1 MNNFGANPSDLSIY
15 SNKNRGKPKVSIL
28 HYSLF
33 NIHSSLLGLAQSDKP
48 KFETVI
54 IPHFPERRPAM
65 KHPAKKIALLGLCTA
80 IAMVLAW
87 VEIQLPPLVASIPG
101 IKLGLPNIA
110 IIFILYRFSWKEAA
124 AVSFVRIVA
133 VSLIFNPATLP
144 YSLAGGC
151 LSLLGM
157 TLLKKTDLLSTTGV
171 SVAGGVLHN
180 VGQILMAMLILS
192 TAGLGYYMIVLAVT
206 GVVSG
211 IFVGLC
217 GSFAV
222 KRVRFR

>member
-1 MNNFGANPSDLSIY
+1 
-15 SNKNRGKPKVSIL
+15 
-28 HYSLF
+28 
-33 NIHSSLLGLAQSDKP
+33 
-48 KFETVI
+48 
-54 IPHFPERRPAM
+54 M

-87 VEIQLPPLVASIPG
+87 VESQLPPLTTAVPG

-133 VSLIFNPATLP
+133 VSFIFNPATLP
-144 YSLAGGC
+144 YSLTGGL

-157 TLLKKTDLLSTTGV
+157 ALLKKTDLLSATGV